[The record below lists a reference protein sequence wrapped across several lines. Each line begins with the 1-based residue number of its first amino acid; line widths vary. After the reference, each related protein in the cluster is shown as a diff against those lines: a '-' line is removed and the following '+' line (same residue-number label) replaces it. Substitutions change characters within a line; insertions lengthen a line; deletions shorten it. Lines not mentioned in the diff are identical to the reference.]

1 MRLWTMPLR
10 FLGIIVLAALV
21 SGAWLLRRDLVQKVW
36 PEKQGALRPTTES
49 PVVPAREAPTVL
61 ARAKDKLDSL
71 HGWSADSVVLS
82 ASEAVALIMDA
93 VPPEARR
100 HIDSVALR
108 LSEGT
113 ITATGKVETAAIP
126 KSALGPFASA
136 LEPWERVTASGPV
149 LDRESGRAAW
159 QVNTVTIR
167 GFTLPQ
173 SATHSL
179 IAQSLPSV
187 KDGALPFALP
197 RGIYAIR
204 VRPRGVVMYRQ
215 VRQ

>member
-1 MRLWTMPLR
+1 MRLWTLPLR
-10 FLGIIVLAALV
+10 ILGILALAALV
-21 SGAWLLRRDLVQKVW
+21 SGAWLFRADLARKVW
-36 PEKQGALRPTTES
+36 PEKQGAFRPAAES
-49 PVVPAREAPTVL
+49 PLVPVAEAPTVL
-61 ARAKDKLDSL
+61 ARAKDKIDSL
-71 HGWSADSVVLS
+71 HGWAADSVILS

-93 VPPEARR
+93 VPPDARR

-108 LSEGT
+108 LTEGK
-113 ITATGKVETAAIP
+113 ITATARVETSAIP
-126 KSALGPFASA
+126 KGALGPFASA
-136 LEPWERVTASGPV
+136 LDPWERVTASGPV
-149 LDRESGRAAW
+149 LDREAGWAAW
-159 QVNTVTIR
+159 QVNEVTIR

-179 IAQSLPSV
+179 IAQSLPAV

-197 RGIYAIR
+197 KGIYAIR

>member
-10 FLGIIVLAALV
+10 LVAILVLAALV
-21 SGAWLLRRDLVQKVW
+21 SGAWLFRQDLMHRVW
-36 PEKQGALRPTTES
+36 PERQGALRPAAEA
-49 PVVPAREAPTVL
+49 PVVPAAEATTVL

-82 ASEAVALIMDA
+82 AGEAVALIMEA

-113 ITATGKVETAAIP
+113 ITATGKVETSAIP
-126 KSALGPFASA
+126 RSALGPFASA
-136 LEPWERVTASGPV
+136 LEPWERVTATGPV
-149 LDRESGRAAW
+149 LDRASGHAAW
-159 QVNTVTIR
+159 QVNTVTVR

-173 SATHSL
+173 AATHSL